1 MPFDSLGLAFGP
13 GGPPKTVVEAPD
25 PWEGTA
31 TARGWWVVLFSK
43 WLPESM
49 NWVAACTKDN
59 IELTSNPGLG
69 WEKIWSG
76 PYM

>member
-1 MPFDSLGLAFGP
+1 MAMAKSKNHDWGTYGN
-13 GGPPKTVVEAPD
+13 KMEAPD

-69 WEKIWSG
+69 SEKIWSG